1 MQVPITTEVFRK
13 SAEEMCVVWK
23 EHFSKVLNG
32 KEAVLLENATRW
44 HF

>member
-1 MQVPITTEVFRK
+1 MH
-13 SAEEMCVVWK
+13 VVCK
-23 EHFSKVLNG
+23 GPFFKVLKG